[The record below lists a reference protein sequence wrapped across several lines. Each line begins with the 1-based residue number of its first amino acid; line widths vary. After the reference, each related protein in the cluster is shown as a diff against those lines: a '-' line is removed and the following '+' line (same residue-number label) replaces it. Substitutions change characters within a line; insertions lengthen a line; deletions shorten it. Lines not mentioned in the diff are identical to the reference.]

1 MAIPY
6 KPVPKTNMI
15 KTNGSQIY
23 HAKTIANGSVEFE
36 DFLKK
41 ISKKSRIPYVDCYRF
56 FLYFEDAL
64 MEELAEGKIVRLNN
78 LGSFQIGA
86 TSKSVADIEDVTEAT
101 ITKPHINYRTGKE
114 FKKMLQ
120 ALEFKK
126 VKG

>member
-23 HAKTIANGSVEFE
+23 HAKTIANGSVEFD

-41 ISKKSRIPYVDCYRF
+41 ISQKSRIPYVDCYRF
-56 FLYFEDAL
+56 FLYFEEAL
-64 MEELAEGKIVRLNN
+64 KEELANGKIVRLNN
-78 LGSFQIGA
+78 FGSLQIGA
-86 TSKSVADIEDVTEAT
+86 TSKSVTDIEDVTEAT
-101 ITKPHINYRTGKE
+101 ITKPHINYRTGKA